1 MDRVEDIV
9 FKSGVGTST
18 AFEVFEYVDVNL
30 VNDYLYMIVLIVT
43 ISIGVKKLM
52 NKEKNK

>member
-1 MDRVEDIV
+1 MEKVEDIL

-30 VNDYLYMIVLIVT
+30 INDYLYMIVLIVT

-52 NKEKNK
+52 NKEKK